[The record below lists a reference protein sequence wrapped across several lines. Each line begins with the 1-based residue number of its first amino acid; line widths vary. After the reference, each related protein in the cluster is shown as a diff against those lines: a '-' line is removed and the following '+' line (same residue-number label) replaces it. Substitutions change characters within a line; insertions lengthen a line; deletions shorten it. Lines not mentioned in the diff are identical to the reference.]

1 MKKFPMKLCAA
12 AIGAALAT
20 QSVMAS
26 GLQAELV
33 HLRESNPLLRASDFA
48 VKAAQARQSV
58 ARAEWL
64 PRVTLTADGGP
75 EKITSTNYNGSV
87 PGDPNTTDL
96 HRRKWGIGIEQNLYN
111 GGRTVATNTIADLS
125 LGIKRAEYSATSQEV
140 LLEAVVSYLQVLK
153 NHIQIKLATIN
164 EGTTKQQLDLERK
177 RVEKGGG
184 IVVDEM
190 QAATR
195 LQIVRER
202 RVIYEQ
208 EMRDALAGYEQVF
221 GQAPDMEKF
230 QDLDVFTARM
240 PATLEDAITVA
251 LEGNPRLQASK
262 LTSTKAME
270 AIKLERAGYLP
281 TIDLSVTH
289 NRDKNAAGLY
299 KKEENSILVE
309 MSWNLFAGG
318 ENRYLT
324 QAATFDQLEAAE
336 LEASARNRML
346 ESVRMAWNQY
356 RKGVERVE
364 LLESAT
370 QSARSVMNG
379 RKRLRDL
386 GKETALAVLDAEV
399 EYFGILA
406 NKVNAMIEARIGS
419 YRLLS
424 TLGLLNI
431 QELNLDGEKM
441 DLPVRSIDDALSTLL
456 AESN

>member
-1 MKKFPMKLCAA
+1 
-12 AIGAALAT
+12 
-20 QSVMAS
+20 
-26 GLQAELV
+26 
-33 HLRESNPLLRASDFA
+33 
-48 VKAAQARQSV
+48 
-58 ARAEWL
+58 
-64 PRVTLTADGGP
+64 
-75 EKITSTNYNGSV
+75 
-87 PGDPNTTDL
+87 
-96 HRRKWGIGIEQNLYN
+96 
-111 GGRTVATNTIADLS
+111 
-125 LGIKRAEYSATSQEV
+125 
-140 LLEAVVSYLQVLK
+140 
-153 NHIQIKLATIN
+153 
-164 EGTTKQQLDLERK
+164 
-177 RVEKGGG
+177 
-184 IVVDEM
+184 
-190 QAATR
+190 
-195 LQIVRER
+195 
-202 RVIYEQ
+202 
-208 EMRDALAGYEQVF
+208 
-221 GQAPDMEKF
+221 MEKF